1 MPRVRQQR
9 LTNTASLTAVRPRPR
24 RARTAFLLVAAL
36 ACAAGPAHA
45 EPKAPSTRSGVTE
58 WSSGVPLVRGPGRP
72 VADVALPP
80 WAERAAE
87 RDSAAR
93 KWPGYSWSLL
103 TEVSCEYLDDGGCVI
118 TTRRVVRTGHAGNE
132 LPVVANYR
140 PGTSRV
146 EDATVWAAA
155 RGQVFRWGREF
166 LVDQPLS
173 RDSVHADGR
182 VVHGAIGLPPGAIGA
197 TETVVRMRR
206 PFDDFWVTEDDV
218 AATYTR
224 LRVTPPAGREPEWRS
239 GPTPLPPPARDGDE
253 WVWEVPARLVTDV
266 PPGAERQGWWLQV
279 RVPTDSLPAT
289 WAELGRRLGPYFGA
303 PAGERA
309 EVRRLADSL
318 CAGAADGAERRRR
331 LAAAAQALEYT
342 EIRIEIDTGGGLR
355 PRTPVTVWRDGRGD
369 CKDKANL
376 LCALLAAVGEQAWP
390 ALVEAGSPGDATPPL
405 PGASCFDHVLVA
417 VRVPEG
423 EAHALDPV
431 LGPLA
436 WFDPTTPEPAWGRVR
451 GRLAG
456 KPCLLL
462 AGDRSALGRVPLA
475 AASPAVIERRFD
487 ATLDSAGTLVADL
500 RVTYA
505 GDAALFV
512 KSTPHGL
519 DERGRLAASARVAA
533 WDQAAALVDA
543 WAAPD
548 SAGARVRGYVYVL
561 TPERDGREE
570 LAVRAAPWPGDE
582 WNDEHPD
589 TLSTPVRTTG
599 ATHDSYAVLHLPPGA
614 FAEALPEP
622 FTLTTEAGE
631 VACEVRAGGDSL
643 TWHVRYHVQ
652 PGLAFA
658 AERTP
663 ALAKL
668 AAALGRANTSRFV
681 IALPWLAPPLPP
693 SAPPAPKPRRARPGV
708 RP

>member
-1 MPRVRQQR
+1 MPRLRQQR

-24 RARTAFLLVAAL
+24 RARTAFLLAAAL
-36 ACAAGPAHA
+36 ACAAGAAHA
-45 EPKAPSTRSGVTE
+45 EPAARGGITE
-58 WSSGVPLVRGPGRP
+58 WSSGVPRIRVPDRP
-72 VADVALPP
+72 VADVALPT
-80 WAERAAE
+80 WAEQAAE
-87 RDSAAR
+87 RDTAAR
-93 KWPGYSWSLL
+93 AWPDRSWSLL
-103 TEVSCEYLDDGGCVI
+103 AEVACEYLDDGGCVI
-118 TTRRVVRTGHAGNE
+118 TTRRVVRAGRTGAE

-146 EDATVWAAA
+146 EDATVWAAV
-155 RGQVFRWGREF
+155 RGQVFRYGREF
-166 LVDQPLS
+166 LTDRPWS
-173 RDSVHADGR
+173 RDSVHVDGR
-182 VVHGAIGLPPGAIGA
+182 VVMGSLSLAPGAVGA
-197 TETVVRMRR
+197 TETVVRTRR
-206 PFDDFWVTEDDV
+206 PFDDFWLTEDDV

-224 LRVTPPAGREPEWRS
+224 LRLAPPAGREPEWRS
-239 GPTPLPPPARDGDE
+239 GPEPLPPPAREGDE
-253 WVWEVPARLVTDV
+253 WVWEVPARFVTDV
-266 PPGAERQGWWLQV
+266 PPGSERQGWWLQV

-289 WAELGRRLGPYFGA
+289 WAEVGRRLGAAFGA
-303 PAGERA
+303 PAAERA

-318 CAGAADGAERRRR
+318 SAGAADGAARRRR

-369 CKDKANL
+369 CKDKVNL
-376 LCALLAAVGEQAWP
+376 LCALLAAAGEQAWP
-390 ALVEAGSPGDATPPL
+390 ALVEAGSPGDAAPPL
-405 PGASCFDHVLVA
+405 PGAACFDHAIVA

-423 EAHALDPV
+423 EAHALDPA

-436 WFDPTTPEPAWGRVR
+436 WFDPTTPEPAWGRVH

-475 AASPAVIERRFD
+475 AASPAVVERRFD

-505 GDAALFV
+505 GEAALFV

-519 DERGRLAASARVAA
+519 DERGRLAASALVAA
-533 WDQAAALVDA
+533 WDETAALVDA

-548 SAGARVRGYVYVL
+548 SAGARVRGFRYTI
-561 TPERDGREE
+561 TPAREGREE
-570 LAVRAAPWPGDE
+570 LAVMVAPWPGDE
-582 WNDEHPD
+582 WNDAHPD
-589 TLSTPVRTTG
+589 TLFTPVRTTG
-599 ATHDSYAVLHLPPGA
+599 ATHDSHAVLHLPPGA
-614 FAEALPEP
+614 FAESLPEP

-631 VACEVRAGGDSL
+631 VSCEVRAGGDSL
-643 TWHVRYHVQ
+643 AWRVRYHVK
-652 PGLAFA
+652 PGLALTA
-658 AERTP
+658 GRTP
-663 ALAKL
+663 ELAKL

-681 IALPWLAPPLPP
+681 IALPWHAPAPPAGPP
-693 SAPPAPKPRRARPGV
+693 SPPPAPKPRRARPGA